1 MNDKLL
7 SIKEFDVITSNENY
21 AETRDNTHYLS
32 ERYFKEL
39 DDFIRNQESTDD
51 EGNPLD
57 FLRARTIKGIGNI
70 IQAKNFVGL
79 IQLESGYQIQILPKV
94 DFGTNDTRK
103 TSQEKYLV
111 LQI

>member
-7 SIKEFDVITSNENY
+7 SMKEFEFITSNESY
-21 AETRDNTHYLS
+21 AETEDNVHYLP

-39 DDFIRNQESTDD
+39 DAFIRNQENTDD

-57 FLRARTIKGIGNI
+57 FLRARTIKGLGNV

-79 IQLESGYQIQILPKV
+79 IQLESGYQIQILPQSR
-94 DFGTNDTRK
+94 F
-103 TSQEKYLV
+103 
-111 LQI
+111 